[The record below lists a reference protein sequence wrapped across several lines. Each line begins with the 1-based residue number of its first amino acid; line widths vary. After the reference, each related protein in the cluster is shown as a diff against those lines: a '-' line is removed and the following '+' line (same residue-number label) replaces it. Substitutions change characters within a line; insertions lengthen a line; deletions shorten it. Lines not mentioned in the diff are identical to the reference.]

1 MSSNSQTRSVISFRV
16 GSNSLQSQSEKVYL
30 NNNTPMKRTANF
42 AKVIR
47 LNDGFD
53 DMSKKSMKESR
64 VSSKNN
70 DHCNNSI

>member
-1 MSSNSQTRSVISFRV
+1 
-16 GSNSLQSQSEKVYL
+16 
-30 NNNTPMKRTANF
+30 MKRTANF